1 MKYPTLFQIAEIKV
15 FALLVGVES
24 IKQVKDEVTILLSED
39 TTNRI
44 DGQKVFKLTNQYG
57 RMVGLGMEGKRLKI
71 VLHVKKVELTTWFN
85 AIFEIF
91 KGLHE
96 KEENSADVRFIT

>member
-1 MKYPTLFQIAEIKV
+1 MPRLKCSHF
-15 FALLVGVES
+15 LVGVES

-71 VLHVKKVELTTWFN
+71 VLHVKKVELTTWVN
-85 AIFEIF
+85 AIYEIF

-96 KEENSADVRFIT
+96 KEENSTTSVSS